1 MTLKAC
7 FHAHDKRVRE
17 RHRGARTRSVRG
29 VGGTKRVG
37 SANMHHDGVAKR
49 DLSWAWVEAE

>member
-1 MTLKAC
+1 
-7 FHAHDKRVRE
+7 
-17 RHRGARTRSVRG
+17 VRG